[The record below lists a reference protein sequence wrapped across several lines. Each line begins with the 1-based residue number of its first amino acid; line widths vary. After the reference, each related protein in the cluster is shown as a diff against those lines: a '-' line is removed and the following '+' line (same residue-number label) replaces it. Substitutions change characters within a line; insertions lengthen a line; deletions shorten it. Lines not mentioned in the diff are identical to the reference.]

1 MVISLWVNIPFIT
14 YRLFGGKKMDNKIIL
29 LVVIALIV
37 VVGAFYALQNNINI
51 NTTPNISSNTTNTT
65 NITDITHNATEGIH
79 NETEHNYTKNETAN
93 VKISAKEAQKIA
105 IEGSTDLGFPAK
117 PHGTPTLFKWTE
129 NNRHTWVWKVPLE
142 FLAGNVKYGHIYV
155 DAMNGEIIMN
165 E

>member
-1 MVISLWVNIPFIT
+1 
-14 YRLFGGKKMDNKIIL
+14 MDKKIIL
-29 LVVIALIV
+29 LVAVALLV
-37 VVGAFYALQNNINI
+37 VVGAFYVLENRGNL
-51 NTTPNISSNTTNTT
+51 NTTLNLSPNTTNTT
-65 NITDITHNATEGIH
+65 NITDITHNTTEVIH
-79 NETEHNYTKNETAN
+79 KETEHNYTKNERAK

-105 IEGSTDLGFPAK
+105 IEGSADLGFPAK

-142 FLAGNVKYGHIYV
+142 FLAGDVKYGYIYV

>member
-1 MVISLWVNIPFIT
+1 
-14 YRLFGGKKMDNKIIL
+14 MDNKIIL
-29 LVVIALIV
+29 LVEIALIV

-65 NITDITHNATEGIH
+65 NITNTTDTREVIH
-79 NETEHNYTKNETAN
+79 KETEHNYAKNETAN

-105 IEGSTDLGFPAK
+105 IDGSADLGFPAK
-117 PHGTPTLFKWTE
+117 PHGTPILFKWTE

-142 FLAGNVKYGHIYV
+142 FLAGNVKYGYIYV